1 MGLNFSSYELSRR
14 ALVANQ
20 LGMAVTGQNIA
31 NVNTPGYTRQKVALA
46 STETRLIGTQM
57 TAAGVSV
64 EGFISFRDRFVES
77 RLQRETAIAGRWEAQ
92 RDALSPVDAVFNEA
106 EGGGISSAMNSFF
119 GSFRDLEAYPS
130 SVPLRAVAVEK
141 GNLLVTAFH
150 ATAARL
156 QDIRTDVDTRTRIMA
171 NDVNSLT
178 SQIAALNQNIREGE
192 YKGETTSELRD
203 KRAETMRQL
212 SELTGAYG
220 VEADDHTL
228 TVTIGDGRALV
239 LGTKAETIDP
249 VPQPPSGL
257 VTLMLNG
264 TPAVFSS
271 GKLRGL
277 IDARGQIESRMT
289 ELDELAQG
297 IAERV
302 NTLHTAG
309 TDLDGNP
316 GTPFF
321 AVPDNGQ
328 PVTAGS
334 ISVSSALRVNPR
346 LVVTSQLAQPA
357 SAASTA
363 GAIANLLTD
372 TSSTV
377 GSQTGSFSSIYARI
391 VSNAGAGVKSA
402 DDAYQ
407 TQQFMLTQTTA
418 QRDAVSGVSL
428 DEEAINLLQYQ
439 RAYEA
444 AARFLKVADE
454 MTQMILALG
463 Q

>member
-1 MGLNFSSYELSRR
+1 MGVNFSAYELSRR
-14 ALVANQ
+14 ALAASQ
-20 LGMAVTGQNIA
+20 LGLTITGQNIA
-31 NVNTPGYTRQKVALA
+31 NVNTPGYTRQKVELA
-46 STETRLIGTQM
+46 STETNLSRSQM
-57 TAAGVSV
+57 TGAGVTV
-64 EGFISFRDRFVES
+64 EGVVAFRDRFVES

-92 RDALSPVDAVFNEA
+92 RDALSPVDAVFNET
-106 EGGGISSAMNSFF
+106 EGGGISEAMNSFF
-119 GSFRDLEAYPS
+119 GSFRDLEAYPT

-156 QDIRTDVDTRTRIMA
+156 QDFRTDVDSNTRIMA
-171 NDVNSLT
+171 NDVNSLA
-178 SQIAALNQNIREGE
+178 SQIAALNQNIRDGE
-192 YKGETTSELRD
+192 FKGESTSELRD
-203 KRAETMRQL
+203 SRAEAMRQL
-212 SELTGAYG
+212 SGLTGAYA
-220 VEADDHTL
+220 VEAEDHTL
-228 TVTIGDGRALV
+228 TVTLGDGRALV
-239 LGTKAETIDP
+239 VGTKAETIDP

-277 IDARGQIESRMT
+277 VDARGEIESRMT
-289 ELDELAQG
+289 ELDELAEG
-297 IAERV
+297 IAARV

-321 AVPDNGQ
+321 TVPANSQ
-328 PVTAGS
+328 PVTAAN
-334 ISVSSALRVNPR
+334 ISVSASLKADPRRV
-346 LVVTSQLAQPA
+346 VASSLAQPA
-357 SAASTA
+357 SAATTA

-372 TSSTV
+372 TSSAV
-377 GSQTGSFSSIYARI
+377 GSQTGSFSSFYARI
-391 VSNAGAGVKSA
+391 VSNAGASVKSA

-418 QRDAVSGVSL
+418 QREAVAGVSL

-454 MTQMILALG
+454 MTQMILSLG